1 MITIEDLLDAGVHF
15 GHRVTKWNP
24 RMAPFI
30 FGERNKIHIIDL
42 VQTLHYL
49 QETTIFLKNWK
60 VKPVEPTILFVGT
73 KKQASASIERV
84 AKKIPGSH
92 YVNHRWLG
100 GLLTNWATMK
110 ICIDRLNS
118 LDESVLGRGE
128 VDCRT
133 QVSAAKPIYPAT
145 QTSETR
151 SVEAGLSDPVAFAT
165 EPGTGFAGGF
175 ASWFASQQANK
186 QANQLS
192 GSGAQTINQSE
203 TREALNLKLPKK
215 EQAILKKQ
223 YQKLNTYFGGI
234 KEMKNLP
241 NLVVIVGQDSEMNAV
256 RECQKL
262 QNISETNSKSN
273 ERIGSGNSQL
283 GFGNQPASLFASQQ
297 SNGIRTITILDTNS
311 DPLLTDL
318 FIPGNDDSTKSI
330 DLILNTLADSLI

>member
-1 MITIEDLLDAGVHF
+1 MITIEELLDAGVHF

-84 AKKIPGSH
+84 AKKISGSH

-100 GLLTNWATMK
+100 GLLTNWSTMK

-128 VDCRT
+128 VDCR
-133 QVSAAKPIYPAT
+133 IAT
-145 QTSETR
+145 STSETR
-151 SVEAGLSDPVAFAT
+151 SVQAALSDPVGFAT
-165 EPGTGFAGGF
+165 ES
-175 ASWFASQQANK
+175 ASPLA
-186 QANQLS
+186 
-192 GSGAQTINQSE
+192 TNQSE

-262 QNISETNSKSN
+262 QNISEANSKSN
-273 ERIGSGNSQL
+273 ERFAPIGSGNSLASPL
-283 GFGNQPASLFASQQ
+283 GFATGNQSSKIVKHPLNGVSLPSIQ
-297 SNGIRTITILDTNS
+297 SSGIRTITILDTNC